1 MWPPRWVCDARK
13 TRKLVINETTSVKG
27 TDNHWPLFYRICVL
41 LLLVS
46 VRKAAGLGVKGIVED
61 LIEEEIK
68 VRGELAGAG
77 LVLLYFETRATISG
91 NPWQVVLNIT
101 KLGRTGVSDIFF
113 QLER

>member
-1 MWPPRWVCDARK
+1 
-13 TRKLVINETTSVKG
+13 
-27 TDNHWPLFYRICVL
+27 VL

-101 KLGRTGVSDIFF
+101 KLGRTGVSDTFF